1 MKRNLIPPHPVLTPE
16 LIQQL
21 AFEPSITI
29 TSSRGSP
36 GARGQWG
43 GQFTMG
49 HDSDWDPVRDE
60 LEVICHIEDLPNV
73 RLLFGPGGVA
83 SRSSTLALAL
93 EWVSSD
99 SGWRTLGE
107 PVMLR
112 LPNSSS
118 EPVHAKLTLQLPANT
133 LRGIGTLSL
142 QLLLNDA
149 GTPDEEEK
157 GLARIPGFRF
167 GFLGPETR
175 IVIDGDGS
183 LFPVVEE
190 ELGVNEP
197 LWRFTQD
204 WFDPREDEFS
214 TTWLSLS
221 LNNKHR
227 DFPLL
232 REKNSEAW
240 TPLFCQVMASWLAT
254 FLLELQADPGVDFS
268 AIELGRS
275 MGSDR
280 GSIVDAAASMVRRGS
295 LNCSSPGELIRSTQ
309 AWVDAIA
316 RTPQE
321 ER

>member
-1 MKRNLIPPHPVLTPE
+1 MKQHQIPPHPVLTLE
-16 LIQQL
+16 HIQQL
-21 AFEPSITI
+21 EFDPVITI

-43 GQFTMG
+43 GQFTLG

-73 RLLFGPGGVA
+73 WLLFGPAGVA
-83 SRSSTLALAL
+83 PKSSTLALAL

-112 LPNSSS
+112 LPNSSD
-118 EPVHAKLTLQLPANT
+118 EAVPAHLTLELPANT
-133 LRGIGTLSL
+133 ARGTGTLSL
-142 QLLLNDA
+142 QLFLSDA

-167 GFLGPETR
+167 GLLGPETR
-175 IVIDGDGS
+175 LIIDGDGS
-183 LFPVVEE
+183 LFPVIEE

-197 LWRFTQD
+197 LWRFTHD
-204 WFDPREDEFS
+204 WSDPGEDEFS

-221 LNNKHR
+221 LNNKHP

-232 REKNSEAW
+232 REKNSEVW

-254 FLLELQADPGVDFS
+254 FLLELQADLGVDFS
-268 AIELGRS
+268 AIALGRS
-275 MGSDR
+275 MAAER
-280 GSIVDAAASMVRRGS
+280 GSIVDAAASMVKRGN
-295 LNCSSPGELIRSTQ
+295 LNCSSPGELIRSIQ
-309 AWVDAIA
+309 AWVDTIA
-316 RTPQE
+316 RTPREVQ
-321 ER
+321 